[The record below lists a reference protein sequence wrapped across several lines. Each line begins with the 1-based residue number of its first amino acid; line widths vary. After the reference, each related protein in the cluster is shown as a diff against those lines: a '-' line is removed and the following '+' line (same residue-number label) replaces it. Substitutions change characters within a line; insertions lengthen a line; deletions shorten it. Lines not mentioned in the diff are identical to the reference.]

1 MANIAVVMSHQT
13 GIQEQLAVGR
23 AKQPGS
29 TWEKDYDSF
38 ILPLLEERQS
48 CYLLYRLDSH
58 NAQGYEW
65 IFIAWSPDHSPVCN
79 RIKLMTTNY
88 TLNSFKHI
96 FYCKLVF
103 GYSYTSQIHVLV
115 FHFLTLK
122 SCLFWLT
129 GTHWKG

>member
-1 MANIAVVMSHQT
+1 M
-13 GIQEQLAVGR
+13 GC

-38 ILPLLEERQS
+38 ILPLLEDRQP
-48 CYLLYRLDSH
+48 CYLLYRLDSQ

-79 RIKLMTTNY
+79 IIKLMMTNH
-88 TLNSFKHI
+88 TLNSFKYI
-96 FYCKLVF
+96 FYFKLLF
-103 GYSYTSQIHVLV
+103 DYSHTSQIHVLV
-115 FHFLTLK
+115 FHLLTPK
-122 SCLFWLT
+122 SYFSWLT